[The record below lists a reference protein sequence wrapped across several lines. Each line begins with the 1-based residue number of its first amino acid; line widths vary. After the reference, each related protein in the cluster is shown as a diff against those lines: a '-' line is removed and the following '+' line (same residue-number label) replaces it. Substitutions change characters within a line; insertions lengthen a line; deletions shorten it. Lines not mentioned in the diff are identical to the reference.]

1 MTPGQLSRY
10 PITDEAWL
18 SEGSEQE
25 APVRIPVMKLLWFA
39 DSRGYVE
46 VRGIPYDWERFGI

>member
-1 MTPGQLSRY
+1 MDRAGLST
-10 PITDEAWL
+10 ITDEAWL